1 MRNDFKQIPYLIVL
15 LLLLIVFMPGQVVFA
30 GGCGGA
36 SADNGGFTCGASG
49 GSGGSVKTVTIT
61 TTTSTTTTTSGGGN
75 KKYASLAGTGP
86 ITIGSSCSLGSNF
99 SWGSNCSIGRA
110 TATKHHHDSTTTT
123 TTTTIETF
131 TICNNI
137 IVTSANIGCD
147 TKWQLRAHV
156 DFPAVPIDTRP
167 FPATLNRWP
176 TVLRV
181 DALQTAS
188 GSASLGYI
196 PMGGGSPTNPQ
207 EGDWRNITLTL
218 TLYPKITYPPQVYLE
233 HFGWITLPIGQLY
246 TFSWPLPS
254 HPAAG
259 GGPTAGAVGQLQEL
273 PQDMPLYTNYARAAY
288 LLQCQLDWQELKQ
301 ICISGPDSNGNY
313 GCSYLGTYGHKQ
325 NEWISHSLVHNIPP
339 TEVKN
344 LPPAE
349 AADTNGDGIPD
360 AYWDLGIVIR
370 RMNNSGSI
378 SDPVYAH
385 SYSWSDVFYWA
396 AREAQGQI
404 TFP

>member
-1 MRNDFKQIPYLIVL
+1 MRIDFKKIACLVMVLLVLIV
-15 LLLLIVFMPGQVVFA
+15 VAPVHVVLA

-36 SADNGGFTCGASG
+36 SATQGGFSCGASG
-49 GSGGSVKTVTIT
+49 GTSGTVIT
-61 TTTSTTTTTSGGGN
+61 TTTTTTTTTVGGGGGGGN
-75 KKYASLAGTGP
+75 HHNGGTTV
-86 ITIGSSCSLGSNF
+86 ITGLGSSNFTRGSCRT
-99 SWGSNCSIGRA
+99 SVIGCGV
-110 TATKHHHDSTTTT
+110 TIVKHKGHGGGSTTTT
-123 TTTTIETF
+123 TTTTF

-137 IVTSANIGCD
+137 IVTSGNINCD
-147 TKWQLRAHV
+147 TKWQLSAHV

-167 FPATLNRWP
+167 YPATLNRWP

-181 DALQTAS
+181 DPLQTAV

-196 PMGGGSPTNPQ
+196 PAGGGSPANPQ

-218 TLYPKITYPPQVYLE
+218 TLYPKLTSPPQVYLE
-233 HFGWITLPIGQLY
+233 HFGWITVPIGQLY

-259 GGPTAGAVGQLQEL
+259 GGPTAGAVGQLPEL

-301 ICISGPDSNGNY
+301 ICVSGPDSNGNY

-339 TEVKN
+339 AEVKN

-360 AYWDLGIVIR
+360 AYWDLGVVIR
-370 RMNNSGSI
+370 RMNNAGSI